1 METINK
7 TLEIAPLSTPLRL
20 GLGGAVRV
28 GPTRVTLDTV
38 IGAYNLGLA
47 PEEIVNHYPSL
58 KLADVHLTVGYY
70 LLHRTEVD
78 TYLEWRRLEAEEI
91 RREIEKR
98 WDPTGVKERLLARR
112 AAKQAG
118 NNDQPGDG

>member
-7 TLEIAPLSTPLRL
+7 TLEIAPLATPLRND
-20 GLGGAVRV
+20 LGGAVRV

-38 IGAYNLGLA
+38 IGAYNDGLA
-47 PEEIVNHYPSL
+47 PEEIVNHCPSL
-58 KLADVHLTVGYY
+58 NLAEVYLTVGYY
-70 LLHRTEVD
+70 LQHRAAVD
-78 TYLEWRRLEAEEI
+78 AYLEWRRLEAEEL
-91 RREIEKR
+91 RKEIERR

-118 NNDQPGDG
+118 GRDQSGDG